1 MEGMV
6 QEEMVK
12 FRSLLENH
20 ENEPLDIAGKM
31 NLPILNSLWRV
42 TAGEHF
48 EYDNPFLVNLLSRM
62 TEMMQRSGRPEFIIL
77 MTFPSVAKIWPSFL
91 ERNEDIRINRD
102 MMNMMRK
109 SIENHRQTFDQNDPR
124 DFIDKY
130 LTEIENT
137 KDPKSSFFGKAGIE
151 NLASTLNDL
160 FIAGSETTSTTLT
173 WAVLYMIRNTEVQ
186 QKVQKEIDSAI
197 GQYKLP
203 SLADKPNLPYTEVS

>member
-42 TAGEHF
+42 AAGEHF
-48 EYDNPFLVNLLSRM
+48 EYDNPFLVDLLSRM
-62 TEMMQRSGRPEFIIL
+62 TEMLQRSARPEALIL
-77 MTFPSVAKIWPSFL
+77 MTFPSISKIWPSFL
-91 ERNEDIRINRD
+91 ERDEDIRINRD

-109 SIENHRQTFDQNDPR
+109 SIENHQQTFDQNNSR

-137 KDPKSSFFGKAGIE
+137 KDPNSSFFGKAGIE
-151 NLASTLNDL
+151 NLASTLTDL

-173 WAVLYMIRNTEVQ
+173 WAVLYMVRNTEVQ
-186 QKVQKEIDSAI
+186 QKVQNEIGSAI
-197 GQYKLP
+197 G
-203 SLADKPNLPYTEVS
+203 